1 MKKILIILFFTSVLI
16 YSKAEAYTLYVYSE
30 DIEKKMKEYMHPKNR
45 EEMEEIKE
53 YVEAVSRAFANSGH
67 RIAYNKNSY
76 FDYYAIVEVTIN
88 KEGGLI
94 LWCLAY
100 EKVEVELK
108 VTIVDPQLQYYIA
121 MESVKGG
128 SIEGIGNDSPDEL
141 AEKVVKR
148 IDKALK
154 NRKH

>member
-1 MKKILIILFFTSVLI
+1 MKKVLIILFFTSVLI

-30 DIEKKMKEYMHPKNR
+30 DKELM
-45 EEMEEIKE
+45 KE

-76 FDYYAIVEVTIN
+76 FDYYAIVEVTLN

-94 LWCLAY
+94 LRYLAY

-121 MESVKGG
+121 MESVKGE
-128 SIEGIGNDSPDEL
+128 SIEGIGNDSPDKL
-141 AEKVVKR
+141 AEKVVKK
-148 IDKALK
+148 IDKSLK

>member
-1 MKKILIILFFTSVLI
+1 MKKVLIALFFTSVLI

-30 DIEKKMKEYMHPKNR
+30 DIEKKM
-45 EEMEEIKE
+45 KE